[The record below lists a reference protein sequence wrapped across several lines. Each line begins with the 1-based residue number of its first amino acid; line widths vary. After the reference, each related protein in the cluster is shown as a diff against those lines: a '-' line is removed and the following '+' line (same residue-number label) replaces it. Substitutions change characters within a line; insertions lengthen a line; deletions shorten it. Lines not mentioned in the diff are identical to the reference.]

1 MKYFFIQLL
10 FFLLIYGYS
19 QAQEAIIINH
29 TCTDLSR
36 IPAAWID
43 SVQQR
48 MKLHY
53 GHTSHGSQ
61 LITGL
66 GMIEQNNS
74 DYSFIVGDNHLP
86 SEEGAFCIFDGQ
98 EDVLAVPTIYY
109 WATEEGMQ
117 MTSDV
122 LTHNPVINVSMWSWC
137 GEMSTNNSA
146 EVQRYIDSIE
156 VLEAR
161 FPQVQF
167 VYMTGHTDGSGAAS
181 GDNLRAS
188 NNQLREY
195 CIANGKVLYDFE
207 DIESWDPDGIYYED
221 TSDDCTWC
229 TDWCNDYPE
238 DCLTCIDCAHSHC
251 YNCYQKG
258 KALWWMM
265 ARLAGWSGES
275 QSDYIEQSRGIC
287 DGDSIFIGGAYRETA
302 GVYYDTLMNSAGNDS
317 VIATI
322 LTLNPTYLIQKSVS
336 ICEGESIFLGGTK
349 QTEPGTYQDAYTSIH
364 GCDSVVE
371 TELTVYP
378 VYNTLESASICEG
391 ESIYLGGASR
401 TEPGI
406 CQDVYTSIHGCDSV
420 VETELTVYPVYNIL
434 ESASICEGESIYL
447 GGANQ
452 TEPGTYQD
460 VYTSIYGCDSII
472 ITTLTVYPVYS
483 IEQSVS
489 ICEGDSIYLEGAYQK
504 TSGVYHDSFLSSGGC
519 DSSIVTELEVYTIDS
534 YVSVSDNTLYALA
547 GYSYYQ
553 WIDCNADEPVPGAND
568 SSFTPAENGSYSV
581 EISQDGC
588 SNSSDCLPIT
598 ALDINKQVS
607 SSNILIY
614 PNPVSDALYLDMGKQ
629 YVDITVTIR
638 HVNGQ
643 SINNYTYT
651 NIRFITLNV
660 QNLSEGIYFIHLT
673 LDNDIRV
680 LRMIKAN

>member
-137 GEMSTNNSA
+137 GEMSTNDSA

-167 VYMTGHTDGSGAAS
+167 VYMTGHTDGTGAAS

-207 DIESWDPDGIYYED
+207 DIESWDPDGNYYED
-221 TSDDCTWC
+221 ASDDCALC
-229 TDWCNDYPE
+229 TDWCNSHPE
-238 DCLTCIDCAHSHC
+238 ECLPCSSCAHSHC

-265 ARLAGWSGES
+265 ARLVGWDGES
-275 QSDYIEQSRGIC
+275 QSDYVEQ
-287 DGDSIFIGGAYRETA
+287 Y
-302 GVYYDTLMNSAGNDS
+302 
-317 VIATI
+317 
-322 LTLNPTYLIQKSVS
+322 
-336 ICEGESIFLGGTK
+336 
-349 QTEPGTYQDAYTSIH
+349 
-364 GCDSVVE
+364 
-371 TELTVYP
+371 
-378 VYNTLESASICEG
+378 
-391 ESIYLGGASR
+391 
-401 TEPGI
+401 
-406 CQDVYTSIHGCDSV
+406 
-420 VETELTVYPVYNIL
+420 
-434 ESASICEGESIYL
+434 
-447 GGANQ
+447 
-452 TEPGTYQD
+452 
-460 VYTSIYGCDSII
+460 
-472 ITTLTVYPVYS
+472 
-483 IEQSVS
+483 
-489 ICEGDSIYLEGAYQK
+489 
-504 TSGVYHDSFLSSGGC
+504 
-519 DSSIVTELEVYTIDS
+519 VTDLR
-534 YVSVSDNTLYALA
+534 
-547 GYSYYQ
+547 
-553 WIDCNADEPVPGAND
+553 
-568 SSFTPAENGSYSV
+568 
-581 EISQDGC
+581 
-588 SNSSDCLPIT
+588 
-598 ALDINKQVS
+598 
-607 SSNILIY
+607 IY
-614 PNPVSDALYLDMGKQ
+614 PNPVNEIIEIDLDRNYERILLQ
-629 YVDITVTIR
+629 IWDIAGRSILNKEYSKSQLIR
-638 HVNGQ
+638 INVSGLANG
-643 SINNYTYT
+643 
-651 NIRFITLNV
+651 F
-660 QNLSEGIYFIHLT
+660 YFIHLQT
-673 LDNDIRV
+673 PDNESV
-680 LRMIKAN
+680 LRVVKE